1 MKTITLSPIAY
12 VKNPRKQAKDDFWG
26 NVISEITLV
35 DELPAECFEGIETF
49 SHVEVIYYF
58 DKSTQEMKGAAHP
71 RENKDWPKTGIFA
84 QRKKDRPNHIG
95 TTIVELI
102 SHKGKTITVKN
113 LDAID
118 GTPVLDIKPV
128 VKEFLPL
135 SKVIQ
140 PKWVSILMKDY
151 WKKNSIVLR

>member
-1 MKTITLSPIAY
+1 MKSIPLSPIAY
-12 VKNPRKQAKDDFWG
+12 VKNTRKNMEDDFWG

-35 DELPAECFEGIETF
+35 DELPEECLEGIETF
-49 SHVEVIYYF
+49 SHLEIIYYF
-58 DKSTQEMKGAAHP
+58 DKSIKELKGSAHP
-71 RENKDWPKTGIFA
+71 RENPNWPKVGIFA

-102 SHKGKTITVKN
+102 SRKGKTLTVKN
-113 LDAID
+113 LDADD

-135 SKVIQ
+135 TKVTQ
-140 PKWVSILMKDY
+140 PSWISELMKDY
-151 WKKNSIVLR
+151 WK